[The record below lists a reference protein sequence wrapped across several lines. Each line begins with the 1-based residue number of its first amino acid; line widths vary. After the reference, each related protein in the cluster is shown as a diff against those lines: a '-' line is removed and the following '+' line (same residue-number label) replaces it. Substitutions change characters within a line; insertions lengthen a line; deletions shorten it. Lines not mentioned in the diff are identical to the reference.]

1 MAQKFKDHK
10 LKITLSWAKF
20 ARLLIIKDKKK
31 TNYKALFLWKKLI
44 FAAESKGHIK
54 LKGLH
59 DVGLGE
65 VIQQLGVSQ
74 EKKKKMDVL
83 GRWNIL
89 TRGILRS
96 QGSGVFDAMAS
107 TLQTEEGGKKSKAI
121 ERWTHIIKTIAINY
135 DYFQLK
141 TFLNLD
147 KKAIL
152 KKLNIKNAKVNRLAI
167 QGRWNMLIKKI
178 STKQMKA

>member
-1 MAQKFKDHK
+1 MG
-10 LKITLSWAKF
+10 LS
-20 ARLLIIKDKKK
+20 
-31 TNYKALFLWKKLI
+31 
-44 FAAESKGHIK
+44 
-54 LKGLH
+54 
-59 DVGLGE
+59 E

-107 TLQTEEGGKKSKAI
+107 TLKTEEDGGKKSKAI

-135 DYFQLK
+135 DYF
-141 TFLNLD
+141 
-147 KKAIL
+147 
-152 KKLNIKNAKVNRLAI
+152 
-167 QGRWNMLIKKI
+167 
-178 STKQMKA
+178 